1 MKTKEELEKLKEEY
15 TELNK
20 KLSELTE
27 DELKIVS
34 GGWKFGGCSVRYSTT
49 VTTCDYW
56 NRGQNLEC
64 IDCPKNK

>member
-1 MKTKEELEKLKEEY
+1 MEE
-15 TELNK
+15 
-20 KLSELTE
+20 
-27 DELKIVS
+27 ELKIVS